1 MKKHALLSVAAF
13 CALQTANAA
22 AFSDESITIW
32 MPLDKGQK
40 GMTHA
45 VTTFE
50 QDTGVKVIVEYPDG
64 LEEKYVKASSIGKGP
79 DVMIFAHD
87 RFGGYAEAGLVR
99 EVTPSREFKQLFSD
113 YTWEAT
119 RYKGKHYGYPITAE
133 SISLLYNKDL
143 IDKPL
148 ENWEDLHQLDLKLSK
163 QGKKAIAWEIKSP
176 YFTQPLFSAAGAYV
190 FERTETGL
198 DASSTTVNSPQAVE
212 TMSFLKSLIDDG
224 IISKDMDYAHA
235 ESDFNK
241 GQVAM
246 TINGPWAWANLDK
259 TGINYGVAELPKYK
273 GNPSKPF
280 VGILMAGIN
289 SASPNKDL
297 AQEFIEQYLLSI
309 DSLTFMNSQVPI
321 GVPALKSFAEQL
333 SSDERLKASM
343 INAENGELMPNIP
356 EMMAFW
362 SGQNAALTNIIDGR
376 QSVEDALR
384 DLEKRVLQK

>member
-1 MKKHALLSVAAF
+1 
-13 CALQTANAA
+13 
-22 AFSDESITIW
+22 
-32 MPLDKGQK
+32 
-40 GMTHA
+40 
-45 VTTFE
+45 
-50 QDTGVKVIVEYPDG
+50 
-64 LEEKYVKASSIGKGP
+64 
-79 DVMIFAHD
+79 
-87 RFGGYAEAGLVR
+87 
-99 EVTPSREFKQLFSD
+99 
-113 YTWEAT
+113 
-119 RYKGKHYGYPITAE
+119 
-133 SISLLYNKDL
+133 LYNKDL
-143 IDKPL
+143 VDKPI
-148 ENWEDLHQLDLKLSK
+148 ENWEDLHQLDLQLSK

-190 FERTETGL
+190 FKRIETGL
-198 DASSTTVNSPQAVE
+198 DASSTMVNSPQAIE

-321 GVPALKSFAEQL
+321 GVPALKSFAEKL

-384 DLEKRVLQK
+384 DLEKRVLQKESSCYDVRSHTQRPRGRFVYRFIDWRAPG